1 MNLWPWC
8 VVLSMMQI
16 VFAAPAKAQDVTR
29 SLSEFGGL
37 GTAAEAQA
45 TFERALQQLTEQ
57 GGGVLVIPGDAPT
70 QWTARNISQGVWR
83 QPAAPA
89 PAATWGDGPGV
100 TVVDQ
105 RGGRMKVL
113 VPQVTGIELTRHF
126 NLPPGDSSPHWRYH
140 PMLQMTNSIT
150 RGSTSYLEWLQ
161 DDVAEGSDQR
171 FYMNTIRGVFPGMFL
186 NAHRGPGYSGAVSRI
201 YVKTLGYDADRQM
214 PYFTA
219 DVDQNIVKGAI
230 IHNKTHTNVLRADT
244 YAHTENQT
252 FDIMMWRHQYSQG
265 DSYLI
270 DAQFH
275 YMGDVH
281 STVGDEN
288 GVLYAAFVINET
300 NIFRGQVEAYDPQ
313 TAELK
318 YTKASNAHT
327 LGSGRPIINLNPQ
340 KWITGDD
347 LLIVR
352 PATWWGDEATSE
364 KDGVLDGKTYPT
376 KVEESRIGT
385 MELRMGGLMRFAV
398 DSKVNQDVVGRYIA
412 IDEPDELV
420 PGGSHVRRWYMIHD
434 VNENADGT
442 KTMRI
447 VRYWWGAKPAA
458 SPTLYNPDNYSRD
471 GHIKPLTYIIAP
483 GANAYDVS
491 RGVLSGTEHSGGAL
505 EHTIVLSPGP
515 HTGSP
520 HDFGPGDAIEQ
531 AIGPDPFKP
540 VPFRSWVWDHVPGAW
555 PSPIFDVS
563 NEGPIS
569 RHAVM
574 TVGGGPSK
582 IDELAARADKLP
594 PWEYYFRFNSAASQ
608 GLLFD
613 ADVVSAAIQFNQPNN
628 RAQPIKWIYG
638 EDRQEATLTVSPQ
651 TGVMTFDGGGIAA
664 PGGLTQVRG
673 LSGTQTPANNLRGIR
688 VAVPAGSQSIVVP
701 FPRQEADDQ
710 YAVFVELSWL
720 TIKAITKQNT
730 QGFTVTFENPPDQ
743 DGFLHWMLV
752 R

>member
-1 MNLWPWC
+1 MMRC
-8 VVLSMMQI
+8 RTGVLASLLVSAM
-16 VFAAPAKAQDVTR
+16 VLAEPSPDGAR
-29 SLSEFGGL
+29 SLSEFGPL
-37 GTAAEAQA
+37 GSAAEAQA

-57 GGGVLVIPGDAPT
+57 GGGVLLIPGDAPT
-70 QWTARNISQGVWR
+70 QWIARNISQGVWR

-100 TVVDQ
+100 TVIDQ

-140 PMLQMTNSIT
+140 PMLQMTNSVT

-186 NAHRGPGYSGAVSRI
+186 NAHRGPGYSGKVSRI
-201 YVKTLGYDADRQM
+201 YVKTLGYDADRKM

-318 YTKASNAHT
+318 YTKANNAHT
-327 LGSGRPIINLNPQ
+327 LGSGRPIINLNPA
-340 KWITGDD
+340 KWVTGGSAYIMNPGGAMLGWAGSLRSDD
-347 LLIVR
+347 A
-352 PATWWGDEATSE
+352 PWG
-364 KDGVLDGKTYPT
+364 PH
-376 KVEESRIGT
+376 
-385 MELRMGGLMRFAV
+385 
-398 DSKVNQDVVGRYIA
+398 VVGRYFA
-412 IDEPDELV
+412 VDEPEEHV
-420 PGGSHVRRWYMIHD
+420 PGGTHVRRWFLITDYSQDEAGVHRLS
-434 VNENADGT
+434 VQ
-442 KTMRI
+442 RH
-447 VRYWWGAKPAA
+447 WWGAKSGHGISRLYRAENFTNDA
-458 SPTLYNPDNYSRD
+458 STPRRL
-471 GHIKPLTYIIAP
+471 KYIIAP

-491 RGVLSGTEHSGGAL
+491 RGVLSGPEHSGGAL

-515 HTGSP
+515 HAGSP
-520 HDFGPGDAIEQ
+520 HDFAPGDAIEQ
-531 AIGPDPFKP
+531 AIGADPFRP

-555 PSPIFDVS
+555 PSPIFDIS

-569 RHAVM
+569 RYAVM
-574 TVGGGPSK
+574 TVAGGPSK
-582 IDELAARADKLP
+582 LDDLAARADKLP

-608 GLLFD
+608 GLLFN

-673 LSGTQTPANNLRGIR
+673 LSGTQTPANNLRGIK
-688 VAVPAGSQSIVVP
+688 VAVPAGSQSIDIP

-720 TIKAITKQNT
+720 TVKAITKQNT
-730 QGFTVTFENPPDQ
+730 QGFTVTFENAPQQ
-743 DGFLHWMLV
+743 DSFLHWMLV